1 MSAPIR
7 RNITLSRLVH
17 DAGIVDHRVVGDD
30 SVVVGGISHDSR
42 SVEVGDLFFCLSG
55 GARDGHSYAS
65 DALRNGAVALVVEH
79 VLDLP
84 LDVPQVVVP
93 VARHVIGPVSSAY
106 FDHPSRN
113 LTVVGVTGTNG
124 KTSTAAL
131 LGCLLDAPTGRSRV
145 FGTLS
150 GERTTP
156 EAPDFQRQLAV
167 AVHDGITT
175 VVTEVSSHAL
185 AQHRVDGTR
194 FALSVFTNLER
205 DHLDFHGTQEAY
217 FAAKARLFDARL
229 SSRGIANVDD
239 PHGRLLCDSVDIPMV
254 AFSRRD
260 ATDVDVRAS
269 SVAFTWS
276 GERMKVNIGGEF
288 TVMNVLAACTAAR
301 ELGVDPRDISE
312 RLASFP
318 GVRGRFEYVD
328 EGQDFAIVVDYAH
341 TPDALEQLL
350 RTARGVATGRL
361 IVVFG
366 CGGDRDKGKRPLMG
380 GVAQR
385 FADTALVTSDNPR
398 SEDPATIIGDIVAG
412 FAGEGTSPIVVVDR
426 AQAIEDAIF
435 SARTND
441 IVVIAGKGHETV
453 QELRDRVVAFDDVVV
468 ARTAVQKRSAAG

>member
-1 MSAPIR
+1 
-7 RNITLSRLVH
+7 
-17 DAGIVDHRVVGDD
+17 
-30 SVVVGGISHDSR
+30 
-42 SVEVGDLFFCLSG
+42 
-55 GARDGHSYAS
+55 
-65 DALRNGAVALVVEH
+65 
-79 VLDLP
+79 
-84 LDVPQVVVP
+84 
-93 VARHVIGPVSSAY
+93 
-106 FDHPSRN
+106 
-113 LTVVGVTGTNG
+113 
-124 KTSTAAL
+124 
-131 LGCLLDAPTGRSRV
+131 
-145 FGTLS
+145 
-150 GERTTP
+150 
-156 EAPDFQRQLAV
+156 
-167 AVHDGITT
+167 
-175 VVTEVSSHAL
+175 
-185 AQHRVDGTR
+185 
-194 FALSVFTNLER
+194 
-205 DHLDFHGTQEAY
+205 
-217 FAAKARLFDARL
+217 
-229 SSRGIANVDD
+229 
-239 PHGRLLCDSVDIPMV
+239 
-254 AFSRRD
+254 
-260 ATDVDVRAS
+260 
-269 SVAFTWS
+269 
-276 GERMKVNIGGEF
+276 MKVNIGGEF
-288 TVMNVLAACTAAR
+288 TVMNVVAACTAAR